1 MTLKQI
7 FRYPGGKR
15 RVVPIINQRF
25 GKIDVR
31 IDAFTG
37 SSAWILASEPAKY
50 EVVNDADG
58 YVVNYLRA
66 IREAPDEVARYLD
79 FPAAELE
86 IMATGIFQK
95 HHLSELAARLGADPD
110 YYDAK
115 TAARWAYLMAHK
127 ITLAAPE
134 PGAWGVKDGKLT
146 FGIKDGIKRYGTNFP
161 GSFLARLV
169 KEGKVSE
176 YLNALAARLKNV
188 TILWNDFETILNSSV
203 TNPRNGIIGILLDPP
218 YTPMKTRVV
227 YTIESADI
235 WDRAARWAV
244 ANGKKQHLRIA
255 VCGYFTEEADAMFP
269 QTWERYRWKQ
279 TGRLPQQ
286 RRECIWFS
294 PLCEKEG

>member
-15 RVVPIINQRF
+15 RVVPVINQRF
-25 GKIDVR
+25 GDIDVR

-37 SSAWILASEPAKY
+37 SSAWILASEPVKY

-79 FPAAELE
+79 FPLAELE

-95 HHLSELAARLGADPD
+95 HNLSELSARLGANPD

-134 PGAWGVKDGKLT
+134 PGVWGVVDGKLT
-146 FGIKDGIKRYGTNFP
+146 FGVKDGIKRYGTNFP

-169 KEGKVSE
+169 KEGNVSE

-188 TILWNDFETILNSSV
+188 TILWNDFEAILNSFV
-203 TNPRNGIIGILLDPP
+203 THPRNGKIGILLDPP
-218 YTPMKTRVV
+218 YTSMKRDIT
-227 YTIESADI
+227 YFTESADV
-235 WDRAARWAV
+235 WNRAACWAV
-244 ANGKKQHLRIA
+244 ANGEKQHLRIA
-255 VCGYFTEEADAMFP
+255 ICGYFTEEADAIFP
-269 QTWERYRWKQ
+269 QSWERYLWKQ
-279 TGRLPQQ
+279 AGWLPQQ